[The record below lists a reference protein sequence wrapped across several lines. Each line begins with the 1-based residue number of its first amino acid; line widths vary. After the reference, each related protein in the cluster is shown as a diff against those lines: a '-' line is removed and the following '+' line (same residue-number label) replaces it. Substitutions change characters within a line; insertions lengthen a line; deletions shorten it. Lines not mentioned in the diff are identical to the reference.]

1 MNICI
6 ILSNITLS
14 GDTPSLKSEKRAAWN
29 SEYGLQ
35 LHLYPEMTPQSK
47 RKNAC
52 TKVWRMEKLPKVLS
66 GKVVWKSE
74 SRINI

>member
-29 SEYGLQ
+29 SEYYSCISIQ
-35 LHLYPEMTPQSK
+35 K
-47 RKNAC
+47 
-52 TKVWRMEKLPKVLS
+52 WRRSQNVKMHAQRFE
-66 GKVVWKSE
+66 GWKSCQKYCLA
-74 SRINI
+74 R